1 MDFGSGKD
9 LAVIFPGQGSQEKN
23 MGRDVAEF
31 WSEAMELWKRAESI
45 SGYPLREIFWDGDD
59 QAMAETRYQQP
70 ALVVVSLTLWQLL
83 KSNLHPLCF
92 AGHSIGEYTALAA
105 SRVLEISELLRLV
118 SLRGRLMYEA
128 GQEQAGKMAAILKLS
143 QEKVQNIVEQVRS
156 ETGQE
161 LCVANYNTPV
171 QFVVSGEVRAVD
183 QTVKLSK
190 QHKGRAIVLPVS
202 GAFHSSLMQEPAK
215 ELADFMEKLNWRKV
229 EVPIYFNVT
238 GNLENRLDTIK
249 ENMQKQMVSSVL
261 WLQLIN
267 KQWENGIRT
276 WLEVGPKGVLS
287 RMMPQI
293 LADKEEKWQTEKIND
308 LEKVNQVST

>member
-31 WSEAMELWKRAESI
+31 WPEAMELWKRAESI
-45 SGYPLREIFWDGDD
+45 SGCPLREIFWDGDD

-105 SRVLEISELLRLV
+105 SKVLEISELLRLV

-190 QHKGRAIVLPVS
+190 QNKGRAIVLPVS

-229 EVPIYFNVT
+229 EIPIYFNVT

-308 LEKVNQVST
+308 LEKVNQTTA